1 MSATEAIEAPERKRM
16 HKVLLP
22 ECLVSRVR
30 ELAEREGSSTVAPM
44 VRRLIAVGLRAE
56 LSRWQS
62 AARAAG
68 DR

>member
-1 MSATEAIEAPERKRM
+1 MPVSESVDAPLRPRM
-16 HKVLLP
+16 HKVLIP
-22 ECLVSRVR
+22 ECLVTRVR
-30 ELAEREGSSTVAPM
+30 ELAEREGSSTVAPI
-44 VRRLIAVGLRAE
+44 VRRLIAVGLRTE